1 MKLKDYFDKNERSH
15 DILTTAFTIVYDFIY
30 AVGMNMFIVPAGIY
44 SGGLMGICQL
54 IRTLLIQY
62 AGLELS
68 FDIAGLLYYAMNIPI
83 FLYAWKKLKR
93 KTLVKTIVTVTFST
107 ICLAIVPI
115 RAILPD
121 DRLASVIGG
130 SLVCGTACGLIL
142 RCGSSGGGLDIIGLL
157 MAMGK
162 RETGVGQVYLAVN
175 AAQFTAY
182 AFLFGAPVVI
192 YSLIATFL
200 NSFAVD
206 HFHFQN
212 INVEVKIITKRKDE
226 LADAIMRGLGRGVTE
241 WASVGAYT
249 DEPSEVLYIIISKYE
264 ITRLRNII
272 LRCDPNAFVVIGDKV
287 HVYGNFLKRL

>member
-1 MKLKDYFDKNERSH
+1 MLKNYFEKNERAY
-15 DILTTAFTIVYDFIY
+15 DVLTTFYTIVLDFGY

-54 IRTLLIQY
+54 LRTLLAKY
-62 AGLELS
+62 ALFEPG
-68 FDIAGLLYYAMNIPI
+68 FDIAGVLYYLFNIPI
-83 FLYAWKKLKR
+83 FLYAWKRMRR

-107 ICLAIVPI
+107 IFLALVPV

-121 DRLASVIGG
+121 DKLASVMVGALI
-130 SLVCGTACGLIL
+130 CGTTIGLIL

-162 RETGVGQVYLAVN
+162 RETGVGQVYLIVN
-175 AAQFTAY
+175 AVQFSAY
-182 AFLFGAPVVI
+182 ALLFGAPVVI

-200 NSFAVD
+200 SSFAVD

-226 LADAIMRGLGRGVTE
+226 LADAILRDLGRGVTE
-241 WASVGAYT
+241 WSSVGAYT
-249 DEPSEVLYIIISKYE
+249 DEPSEVLYVIISKYE
-264 ITRLRNII
+264 VTRLKNII
-272 LRCDPNAFVVIGDKV
+272 RQCDPNAFVVFGDEV
-287 HVYGNFLKRL
+287 HVFGNFQKRL

>member
-1 MKLKDYFDKNERSH
+1 MFKKYFEKNERAR
-15 DILTTAFTIVYDFIY
+15 DVITTLYTIVLDLAY

-54 IRTLLIQY
+54 IRTLLTQY
-62 AGLELS
+62 AGLEVG

-83 FLYAWKKLKR
+83 FLYAWKRMKH
-93 KTLVKTIVTVTFST
+93 KTLIKTIITVSFST
-107 ICLAIVPI
+107 LFLALVPV

-121 DRLASVIGG
+121 DRLASVIVGA
-130 SLVCGTACGLIL
+130 LVCGSACGLIL

-162 RETGVGQVYLAVN
+162 RETGVGQVYLVVN
-175 AAQFTAY
+175 AVQFAAY

-192 YSLIATFL
+192 YSLIATVL
-200 NSFAVD
+200 SSFAVD

-226 LADAIMRGLGRGVTE
+226 LADAILRGLGRGVTE

-249 DEPSEVLYIIISKYE
+249 DEPSEVLYVIISKYE
-264 ITRLRNII
+264 VTRLKNII
-272 LRCDPNAFVVIGDKV
+272 RHCDPNAFVVLGDKV

>member
-1 MKLKDYFDKNERSH
+1 MLKDYFEKNERAL
-15 DILTTAFTIVYDFIY
+15 DVLTTVFTIVYDLIY

-54 IRTLLIQY
+54 IRTLLTDY
-62 AGLELS
+62 AGL
-68 FDIAGLLYYAMNIPI
+68 
-83 FLYAWKKLKR
+83 K
-93 KTLVKTIVTVTFST
+93 VVTFST
-107 ICLAIVPI
+107 IFLAVIPV

-121 DRLASVIGG
+121 DRLASIIVG
-130 SLVCGTACGLIL
+130 SLVCGSACGLIL

-162 RETGVGQVYLAVN
+162 RETGVGQVYLIVN
-175 AAQFTAY
+175 VIQFSAY
-182 AFLFGAPVVI
+182 AALFGAPVVI

-200 NSFAVD
+200 SSFAVD

-226 LADAIMRGLGRGVTE
+226 LADAILRGLGRGVTE
-241 WASVGAYT
+241 WASIGAYT
-249 DEPSEVLYIIISKYE
+249 EEPSDVLYVIISKYE
-264 ITRLRNII
+264 VTRLKNII
-272 LRCDPNAFVVIGDKV
+272 RRCDPNAFVVFGDKV